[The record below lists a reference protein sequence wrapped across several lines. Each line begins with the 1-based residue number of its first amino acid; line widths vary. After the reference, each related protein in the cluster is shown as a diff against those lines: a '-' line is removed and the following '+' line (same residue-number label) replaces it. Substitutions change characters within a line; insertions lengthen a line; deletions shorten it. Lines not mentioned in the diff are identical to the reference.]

1 MHMSERNPQARDR
14 MRGTRLRAIRTERC
28 GLSLER
34 AAEMAGWH
42 GSKLS
47 RTERGLRT
55 VTIEDFA
62 TLITAWGLPAN
73 EREQVL
79 AELAAGSS
87 SGWWDR
93 PIPGVPED
101 VGTLAGF
108 EAEAAQLVTVAT
120 AATPGLLQTYDTAV
134 AIMAADGA
142 TQEDIETSWMA
153 RLRRQQ
159 ILAKVDYTAFI
170 SETALT
176 TPWGGH
182 RALREQLAHLL
193 RVQEIGIAGIRVIPR
208 QQTTVLLLHTWHWM
222 RFRHTPPVVHVE
234 LATGAGATYIHEAEG
249 YTTVLRKLA
258 EFALPKDG
266 SRKLIR
272 EKMEG

>member
-1 MHMSERNPQARDR
+1 MSERNPQARDR

-28 GLSLER
+28 KLSLER
-34 AAEMAGWH
+34 AAELAGWH

-47 RTERGLRT
+47 RTERGLRPVT
-55 VTIEDFA
+55 VEDFA
-62 TLITAWGLPAN
+62 TLITAWGLPAS
-73 EREQVL
+73 EREQIL
-79 AELAAGSS
+79 TELSVGSS

-108 EAEAAQLVTVAT
+108 EAEATELVTVAT
-120 AATPGLLQTYDTAV
+120 AAVPGLLQTYETAL

-142 TQEDIETSWMA
+142 TGKDIETSWMA

-159 ILAKVDYTAFI
+159 VLGKTDYTAFI
-170 SETALT
+170 TETALT

-182 RALREQLAHLL
+182 EAWHEQLAHLL
-193 RVQEIGIAGIRVIPR
+193 RSQDIGIGVRVIPH
-208 QQTTVLLLHTWHWM
+208 QQTEVLLLHTWHWM

-234 LATGAGATYIHEAEG
+234 LATGATYIHEADR
-249 YTTVLRKLA
+249 YTTLLDQLNHV
-258 EFALPKDG
+258 ALPRDG